1 MRKSRKIVFAVGTA
15 MALTLAGCGSDKKA
29 EEVVPTVAPTAT
41 PTIPPVTATP
51 APTSTPAPRK
61 IGEKTSQSKFV
72 YLTNNLKT
80 DVRELYLMVSG
91 SEDWGDNLIPREFS
105 VKASDQVQMFYTPE
119 SVQASAEEEDSEE
132 EASGY
137 LENGGEPTSEIEA
150 AARDMSAP
158 LQNNTGRP
166 DALDRLVQSLEENPE
181 PEDDV

>member
-1 MRKSRKIVFAVGTA
+1 MN
-15 MALTLAGCGSDKKA
+15 LTDKTGLLAGQMLVHEEEDVLLITDDGTIIRTPVSSITTLGRNTQGVRLMKVEEGAQVVCVARA
-29 EEVVPTVAPTAT
+29 E
-41 PTIPPVTATP
+41 
-51 APTSTPAPRK
+51 
-61 IGEKTSQSKFV
+61 
-72 YLTNNLKT
+72 
-80 DVRELYLMVSG
+80 
-91 SEDWGDNLIPREFS
+91 
-105 VKASDQVQMFYTPE
+105 
-119 SVQASAEEEDSEE
+119 AEEEDSEE